1 MRTPA
6 APTLRQRAL
15 AVLALVAGV
24 AVIAIQLR
32 VATRSFP
39 SGLIA
44 ALLAFGGMWAL
55 WRAIVRQGAARLVAT
70 AFGVGALAISV
81 TIVLREDLIGELL
94 LSAAVLLL
102 GLAAAHRAL
111 GVDVG
116 ALNGVSPPGTPVGPA
131 AKGVLI
137 INPKSG
143 DGRIPA
149 DTLADA
155 ARAHGAEPVVL
166 SAGDDL
172 RELAERAAADGADV
186 LGMAGGDGSQALVA
200 SVAAAHGLGYVCV
213 PSGTRNHFALDLGV
227 DREDAV
233 GAIAAFGDAV
243 ERRVDLGRVNGRPFV
258 NNASLG
264 VYASIVQAD
273 GYRGRKL
280 GTAADM
286 LPQMLGPGAPGF
298 DLHYRSPHG
307 NDHGEAQLIFVAN
320 NAYTLDAGPGF
331 GTRAQLDTGTLR
343 IVAAQMRTPSQ
354 ATELIARFAAGRG
367 PGMHGW
373 REWSADTFEV
383 TSSDEIEVAV
393 DGEALKLASPLRFGV
408 EPGVIRARVAPAHPG
423 ISPAGLA
430 RARGR
435 TLLRRLLNTIRGR
448 VAR

>member
-15 AVLALVAGV
+15 AVLALAAG
-24 AVIAIQLR
+24 IAAILVQVH

-39 SGLIA
+39 LGLVAA
-44 ALLAFGGMWAL
+44 ALGLAGLWGA
-55 WRAIVRQGAARLVAT
+55 WRAIVRRGLPRVAAVGGAVVALGVSIAILLSERLVAEL
-70 AFGVGALAISV
+70 AGSVALLALA
-81 TIVLREDLIGELL
+81 
-94 LSAAVLLL
+94 
-102 GLAAAHRAL
+102 LAAADRAL
-111 GVDVG
+111 GVDVR
-116 ALNGVSPPGTPVGPA
+116 ALNGVSPPGDAVPPA
-131 AKGVLI
+131 RKGVLI

-155 ARAHGAEPVVL
+155 ARRHGAEPVVL
-166 SAGDDL
+166 GPGDDL
-172 RELAERAAADGADV
+172 RELAEHAAEAGADV

-200 SVAAAHGLGYVCV
+200 SVAAARGLGYVCV

-227 DREDAV
+227 DRDDAV
-233 GAIAAFGDAV
+233 GAVAAFGDAV

-264 VYASIVQAD
+264 VYATVVQAD
-273 GYRGRKL
+273 GYRERKL

-286 LPQMLGPGAPGF
+286 LPQLFGPDAPGF
-298 DLHYRSPHG
+298 DLRYRSPHG

-320 NAYTLDAGPGF
+320 NPYTLDAGPGF
-331 GTRAQLDTGTLR
+331 GTRARLDTGRLR
-343 IVAAQMRTPSQ
+343 IVAAQMRTPAQ
-354 ATELIARFAAGRG
+354 ATELVARLAAGRG
-367 PGMHGW
+367 PNMHGW
-373 REWSADTFEV
+373 REWSTPSFEV
-383 TSSDEIEVAV
+383 ESGADIEVGV
-393 DGEALKLASPLRFGV
+393 DGEALRLPSPLRFTV
-408 EPGVIRARVAPAHPG
+408 EPGAVRVRIAPGHPG

-435 TLLRRLLNTIRGR
+435 TLLRRLLNTMRGR